1 MQAQLESATKVSRSS
16 FGLAEQARWPLWVL
30 ALSVL
35 ALVATRA
42 VIQSI
47 TIDEADTYVYWLSG
61 KIHEPWFPHS
71 NNHLLNTYL
80 IGLFVHLFGLN
91 NVSMRLPSFIGAL
104 FYLSATYRFCIV
116 FVDRL
121 SLRLPL
127 YACFILNPFVLDFLV
142 AARGYGL
149 ALGFLTTALV
159 ATCQM
164 LADKSGSRRSLLRR
178 FAVVSA
184 CLGLSFAANFSFAFV
199 IAVSFGLFELIW
211 FIKDWRVAPSTGRL
225 RVYLQI
231 VAALLPGPI
240 IVAAICG
247 WTLLHWPKG
256 QLVVGASSL
265 KEMWETALI
274 HTFSDLNP
282 RILPA
287 YLMKT
292 FRHWRKALPWL
303 LITFCFLQT
312 TYVALSYKRWR
323 DSVAANHAA
332 LVGAYLSAVVVLT
345 VFLHWL
351 AFHFTGLLMPKDR
364 TSIFFLPLCL
374 MVVGIAASFPHR
386 DLFGANLRWATVAI
400 LVVGSAYFVGCLRLR
415 YFLQWRFDADMEQ
428 TYRKL
433 VQIAGPGHQAEVP
446 ATFWYGSALNYY
458 REYFHDGS
466 FARFGL
472 FDDPERARYTHYI
485 PYPLN
490 RSVYV
495 LVLPQDGGFIAE
507 QHLKIVYQG
516 PIGDVAIAVR
526 P

>member
-1 MQAQLESATKVSRSS
+1 
-16 FGLAEQARWPLWVL
+16 
-30 ALSVL
+30 
-35 ALVATRA
+35 
-42 VIQSI
+42 
-47 TIDEADTYVYWLSG
+47 
-61 KIHEPWFPHS
+61 
-71 NNHLLNTYL
+71 
-80 IGLFVHLFGLN
+80 
-91 NVSMRLPSFIGAL
+91 
-104 FYLSATYRFCIV
+104 
-116 FVDRL
+116 
-121 SLRLPL
+121 
-127 YACFILNPFVLDFLV
+127 
-142 AARGYGL
+142 
-149 ALGFLTTALV
+149 
-159 ATCQM
+159 
-164 LADKSGSRRSLLRR
+164 
-178 FAVVSA
+178 
-184 CLGLSFAANFSFAFV
+184 
-199 IAVSFGLFELIW
+199 
-211 FIKDWRVAPSTGRL
+211 
-225 RVYLQI
+225 
-231 VAALLPGPI
+231 
-240 IVAAICG
+240 
-247 WTLLHWPKG
+247 
-256 QLVVGASSL
+256 
-265 KEMWETALI
+265 MWETALI

-400 LVVGSAYFVGCLRLR
+400 LIVGSAYFVGCLRLR

-466 FARFGL
+466 FASFGL
-472 FDDPERARYTHYI
+472 FDDPQRAVYTHYR

-490 RSVYV
+490 QPVYV
-495 LVLPQDGGFIAE
+495 LVLPQDEGFIAE